1 MAMRY
6 AEATAALDPADREQ
20 LQSRWGHNGT
30 VSLDLSDIRDPAD
43 AFEYIF
49 GDRHETSARA
59 RFLLAI
65 MELGNVEDAGWNGP
79 RSKANNGID
88 TLETTRD
95 YHVWCIDK
103 DDGDKVVD
111 YPDNQLAPSS
121 PHRTDHV
128 VRQAWPRDL
137 DEDIRPR
144 LEQESQMRIQLLI
157 NIMGRENLMNSIQT
171 NTFPL
176 QHCLERAYLIHG
188 SNPSKYEVVI
198 GAFGFVQS
206 DGRTWWESG

>member
-1 MAMRY
+1 MEQILMAMQY

-20 LQSRWGHNGT
+20 LQSRWERNGT

-49 GDRHETSARA
+49 GDRHKTPARA

-65 MELGNVEDAGWNGP
+65 MELNNMEEAVEEAGWNGP
-79 RSKANNGID
+79 RSMANNGID

-95 YHVWCIDK
+95 YHVWCVDK
-103 DDGDKVVD
+103 DNRDKVVD

-121 PHRTDHV
+121 PRKTDHV

-157 NIMGRENLMNSIQT
+157 NIMGRGC
-171 NTFPL
+171 P
-176 QHCLERAYLIHG
+176 
-188 SNPSKYEVVI
+188 
-198 GAFGFVQS
+198 
-206 DGRTWWESG
+206 WWHH